1 MSAGSSLWRVV
12 ELMAGIEFMAG
23 GPALTSSRSTNSF
36 TTASCPFIAALASG
50 VQPYL
55 SLESASTVVRK
66 TALNL
71 KSHSLSM
78 HCTTRE
84 EGPR

>member
-12 ELMAGIEFMAG
+12 ELMAGVEFMAG
-23 GPALTSSRSTNSF
+23 GPASMSSRSTNSF

-66 TALNL
+66 SRVESQISLTLYALYDPGRR
-71 KSHSLSM
+71 
-78 HCTTRE
+78 T
-84 EGPR
+84 